1 MIGTVAV
8 ALSSDAVSVASAVAA
23 VQVVS
28 RWPSLAL
35 GVPDAGLKLPE
46 PAVAYPLA
54 SLGTLIVGLY
64 LFLGVDSYGPYPI
77 LLLIYGFFVPK
88 YWYLLPLATSWIMF
102 LNMFLDM
109 AQYPTS
115 HNLFP
120 FEVMIYAVC
129 NLPAAAA
136 AGLASWMGRR
146 YQSRKTSEVTP

>member
-1 MIGTVAV
+1 MKCNVALAGTCLAFLVGALVWVLPPYLLGRVTESPSESAWPLVGNALEQATPVWGVAGTV
-8 ALSSDAVSVASAVAA
+8 L
-23 VQVVS
+23 
-28 RWPSLAL
+28 L
-35 GVPDAGLKLPE
+35 G
-46 PAVAYPLA
+46 
-54 SLGTLIVGLY
+54 
-64 LFLGVDSYGPYPI
+64 
-77 LLLIYGFFVPK
+77 LIYGFFVPK